1 MYELAAVLCS
11 CSSQHSP
18 AQTAHSRKSVEKK
31 YFKLNWKDWLLFEKC
46 RFPRLHEMRRRRE
59 RRSLRGYNFTEH
71 IAFPFHIATMS
82 KTMFQEEI
90 PIADDR

>member
-1 MYELAAVLCS
+1 
-11 CSSQHSP
+11 
-18 AQTAHSRKSVEKK
+18 
-31 YFKLNWKDWLLFEKC
+31 
-46 RFPRLHEMRRRRE
+46 MRRRRE

-82 KTMFQEEI
+82 TTMFQEEI